1 MKVEGGKHSFLKLP
15 ARHVI
20 GERIGGHLL
29 LHLMQLLGV
38 TLCIHHRLGY
48 LVVKLATGFL
58 QVHLRQLPVVACLFH
73 AVPAVAIINRYGK
86 GQREVF
92 ALVVAKLRGKPIV
105 LPFLREILIIV
116 GRNAA
121 TERE

>member
-1 MKVEGGKHSFLKLP
+1 MKVEGGKHSFFKLP

-20 GERIGGHLL
+20 GERIGDHLL
-29 LHLMQLLGV
+29 LHLVQLLGV
-38 TLCIHHRLGY
+38 TLCIHYRLGY
-48 LVVKLATGFL
+48 LVVKLAPGFL
-58 QVHLRQLPVVACLFH
+58 QVHLRQLPVVARLLH

-86 GQREVF
+86 GQCEVF
-92 ALVVAKLRGKPIV
+92 ALVVVKLRGKPIV

>member
-1 MKVEGGKHSFLKLP
+1 
-15 ARHVI
+15 
-20 GERIGGHLL
+20 
-29 LHLMQLLGV
+29 MQLLGV
-38 TLCIHHRLGY
+38 TLCIHYRLSY
-48 LVVKLATGFL
+48 LVVKLTTGFL
-58 QVHLRQLPVVACLFH
+58 QVHLCQLPVVACLLH
-73 AVPAVAIINRYGK
+73 AVPSVAIINRYGK

>member
-1 MKVEGGKHSFLKLP
+1 MKIEGGKHSFFKLA

-38 TLCIHHRLGY
+38 TFCIHYRLGY
-48 LVVKLATGFL
+48 LIVKLATGFL
-58 QVHLRQLPVVACLFH
+58 QVHLCQLPIVACLLY
-73 AVPAVAIINRYGK
+73 AVPSVAIINRYRK

>member
-1 MKVEGGKHSFLKLP
+1 MFDNEQHLHLEFLDFSFQKRLGCGMKIEGRKHSFLKRA

-38 TLCIHHRLGY
+38 SLCIHYRLGY

-58 QVHLRQLPVVACLFH
+58 KVHLCQLPVVA
-73 AVPAVAIINRYGK
+73 
-86 GQREVF
+86 
-92 ALVVAKLRGKPIV
+92 
-105 LPFLREILIIV
+105 
-116 GRNAA
+116 
-121 TERE
+121 